1 MRVMLVDDDISSLEV
16 LNDVLILNGFEC
28 DAYDNPKVALQRY
41 EKGKYRAVLTD
52 YLMNEMNGIEL
63 MKELKK
69 MDPDIVVMIYSAC
82 DHFNL
87 DEIALKNGA
96 FNFFAKP
103 ISWTDIE
110 KVLTELKKL
119 KV

>member
-1 MRVMLVDDDISSLEV
+1 
-16 LNDVLILNGFEC
+16 
-28 DAYDNPKVALQRY
+28 
-41 EKGKYRAVLTD
+41 
-52 YLMNEMNGIEL
+52 
-63 MKELKK
+63 
-69 MDPDIVVMIYSAC
+69 MIYSAC